1 MGTVG
6 PYTKILYR
14 RDRRPPPSPTMLWA
28 WELDKIFL
36 QTPPH
41 FHFPDNSLQTPP
53 PVLGAMEACSVL
65 QAVARAGRATS
76 SVAAPRPSPRSGTVL
91 RTDLRLRPS
100 RRTVVVA
107 QAADGEAPAEA
118 APAPAAPR
126 AKPAPKGASA
136 FSPAELEAS
145 LTRLQSNKLDLGKLK
160 SGLGSRASP
169 ELTKMLASFDEYQSQ
184 VAGVLDAIHGK
195 AEKLQEQ
202 EVRKEGEGARRPG
215 LARGARRRPPPRPT
229 RGRATYLE
237 CLASRPRVALAC
249 IATRWRR
256 GVGEG
261 VTFPSVK
268 KQDRGEIPHPLSP
281 AFSPSSSLIR
291 ASAGRRGT
299 GDIYTQLILYS
310 CNFPGRDTHPGPPT
324 GSTYIF
330 RVR

>member
-202 EVRKEGEGARRPG
+202 EVRKEGRKEKG
-215 LARGARRRPPPRPT
+215 LDDQGWPV
-229 RGRATYLE
+229 GRA
-237 CLASRPRVALAC
+237 
-249 IATRWRR
+249 
-256 GVGEG
+256 GG
-261 VTFPSVK
+261 
-268 KQDRGEIPHPLSP
+268 PHPGRHAVGQRTLNASLPDPGWRSP
-281 AFSPSSSLIR
+281 VSRHAGAGGSGRGSPFL
-291 ASAGRRGT
+291 
-299 GDIYTQLILYS
+299 L
-310 CNFPGRDTHPGPPT
+310 
-324 GSTYIF
+324 
-330 RVR
+330 